1 MKEHKGMKSQ
11 DVAILLF
18 ICQYFDGVYK
28 VSEIADALKISQSEV
43 SESINRSNTAKLID
57 AKSKTVF
64 RHGFYEFLI
73 YGLKFVFPAIPGHIV
88 RGIPTSHSGPP
99 LNKLITSD
107 SDQFVWSYSKGRL
120 RGMSIEPLYRTI
132 PFVYEQFPEY
142 YELLCLVD
150 ALRIGRS
157 REIVFARDLLKE
169 RLLKNGGQ

>member
-107 SDQFVWSYSKGRL
+107 SDQFV
-120 RGMSIEPLYRTI
+120 
-132 PFVYEQFPEY
+132 
-142 YELLCLVD
+142 
-150 ALRIGRS
+150 
-157 REIVFARDLLKE
+157 
-169 RLLKNGGQ
+169 